1 VVLCWKRS
9 SKYDSGAGLRYF
21 IIFLLICSL
30 PDRFDLLIAR
40 TDNMTDMRYMINMDY
55 SADLPIT
62 SMGRR
67 IRTRLYFT
75 SESHLHTLVNVL
87 RFGGCEGQKSIL
99 SQRGLRI
106 INEAPEL
113 CYLTQII
120 IRLFEDTRRHVE
132 DPRRYRVEILFSPG
146 ATATPL
152 HIDELDRD
160 ADSSRFDTSGLEFIG
175 REGLTCKEVEDFF
188 SSAIIAGQID
198 ESEFSLSPNMRE
210 SPKKP
215 KGKKSKSKDVTQ
227 TNENVA
233 VPRTVT
239 VTTNK
244 EAAKEKNTDAPKSI
258 EKAPIMS
265 PTTGVVVPK
274 GNSMDKRSKAVE
286 PPILKES
293 TLVTTTK
300 VEVESEAKV
309 RDDAKEKSGD
319 AKEELPRKIRALS
332 YVKEEDEEDEE
343 DEEARVERLA
353 RSLALKYFWRS
364 IGVFSFVVGVSC
376 LVLAMNV
383 HTGPSSRRRWS
394 RR

>member
-1 VVLCWKRS
+1 MIVAH
-9 SKYDSGAGLRYF
+9 DLRYV
-21 IIFLLICSL
+21 IVSL
-30 PDRFDLLIAR
+30 PIHSMPDRFDLLIAR
-40 TDNMTDMRYMINMDY
+40 TDNMTDMRYMIDMAY
-55 SADLPIT
+55 SADLPIN

-75 SESHLHTLVNVL
+75 SESHLHTMVNVL

-99 SQRGLRI
+99 SQRGLSI
-106 INEAPEL
+106 INQAPEL

-120 IRLFEDTRRHVE
+120 IRLFEDTRRHME

-146 ATATPL
+146 ATATPM

-175 REGLTCKEVEDFF
+175 KEGLTCKEVEDFF

-198 ESEFSLSPNMRE
+198 ESEFSLSPGTRE
-210 SPKKP
+210 SPKKL
-215 KGKKSKSKDVTQ
+215 KGKKNKSKDVTQ
-227 TNENVA
+227 GSSQTNEKVT

-244 EAAKEKNTDAPKSI
+244 EATKERNTEAPKTI
-258 EKAPIMS
+258 EKATIMS
-265 PTTGVVVPK
+265 PITGVVVTK
-274 GNSMDKRSKAVE
+274 GDSVTKRSKAVE
-286 PPILKES
+286 PPISVES
-293 TLVTTTK
+293 TLMTTTK
-300 VEVESEAKV
+300 VEAKSEAAV
-309 RDDAKEKSGD
+309 SDDVKKKSGE
-319 AKEELPRKIRALS
+319 AKEELPRTRKVRALS
-332 YVKEEDEEDEE
+332 YVQEEEEDDDED
-343 DEEARVERLA
+343 ARVERLA

-383 HTGPSSRRRWS
+383 HTGPSPRRRWT